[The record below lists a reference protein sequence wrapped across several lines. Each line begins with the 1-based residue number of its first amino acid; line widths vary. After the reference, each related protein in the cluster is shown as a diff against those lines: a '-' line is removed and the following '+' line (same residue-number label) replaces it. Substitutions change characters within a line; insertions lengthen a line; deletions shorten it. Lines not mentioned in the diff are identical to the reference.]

1 MLKIGILFGSSS
13 NEHVVSVVSAASII
27 KNLDK
32 DKYEVIPIYLNERN
46 EFYLWDESINKIKP
60 QKMGILPTKLIKISN
75 PFEFLK
81 TFDTI
86 FIMIHGS
93 LGEDGTIAHI
103 LDFLKVPY
111 VGNTPEA
118 CMITMDKILTKEILK
133 VHKIKTAPFLA
144 FTKYNEEYILDNREV
159 SKKELYEIINIRLK
173 YPLFIK
179 PSRSGSSIG
188 ITKINS
194 FNELESGINEALKI
208 DNRILIEEGIKGR
221 ELEIGIIEE
230 DKELITSVIG
240 EVKTKASFYDF
251 NAKYSG
257 NESKTIIPAAHID
270 KRICKRISDQAIKI
284 FKILNCHGYGRCD
297 FFLTDKNEII
307 LNEINT
313 IPGFTKTSMFPI
325 LFEKKKIPYK
335 KLLDILITESLNK

>member
-13 NEHVVSVVSAASII
+13 NEHIVSVVSAESII

-32 DKYEVIPIYLNERN
+32 DKYEIIPIYLNEHN
-46 EFYLWDESINKIKP
+46 EFYLWDENIYKIKP
-60 QKMGILPTKLIKISN
+60 QKIGVLPTKLIKISN

-93 LGEDGTIAHI
+93 PGEDGTIAHI
-103 LDFLKVPY
+103 LEFLKVPY
-111 VGNTPEA
+111 IGNTPIA
-118 CMITMDKILTKEILK
+118 SVTTMDKILTKEILK
-133 VHKIKTAPFLA
+133 SHKIKTAPYLA
-144 FTKYNEEYILDNREV
+144 FTKYNEEYILDNKEI
-159 SKKELYEIINIRLK
+159 SKKELYEIINKRLK

-188 ITKINS
+188 ITKIYNS
-194 FNELESGINEALKI
+194 KELESGINEALKV
-208 DNRILIEEGIKGR
+208 DNRVLIEESINGR
-221 ELEIGIIEE
+221 ELEIGVIEE
-230 DKELITSVIG
+230 NKNLITSVIG

-251 NAKYSG
+251 NAKYTS
-257 NESKTIIPAAHID
+257 NESKTIIPAHLD
-270 KRICKRISDQAIKI
+270 KKISARISEQAIRI
-284 FKILNCHGYGRCD
+284 FKILNCHSYGRCD

-325 LFEKKKIPYK
+325 LFEKKKISFK
-335 KLLDILITESLNK
+335 KLLDILIKESLTK